1 MLRAWIVLLSVLGR
15 YSYKY
20 DNSNYGFYFILISI
34 LCLLVFSFSS
44 YNVLMFYLTFEGVF
58 ILIYILVIGWGYTA
72 ERLQASIYII
82 FYTLIFSMPFLIIL
96 FLYYPSKISLNF
108 RCIFMGN
115 YLHNLPLIWVAGI
128 FLFLVKLPIYTVHL
142 WLPKAHVEAPVAG
155 SIILAGILLKLGG
168 YGIIRCA
175 PLTLF
180 NIRLNPYFFL
190 SLSAIRI
197 IFICLVCVLQV
208 DIKSLVAYSSIS
220 HMGLIVMG
228 LLSQWEEGFK
238 GAMYIIVGH
247 GLCSSCLFYILF
259 LIYGRL
265 FSRRVIILK
274 GGLLIFKTIVLW
286 FFVFRALN
294 IGVPPSLNFF
304 REVSILIASVGFR
317 FIFLFALIPIFLISG
332 IYCIYFF
339 ISINHG
345 AQNLQPPVRDI
356 LTRENLIVI
365 SHITP
370 SFLLTYRILIIG

>member
-1 MLRAWIVLLSVLGR
+1 LL
-15 YSYKY
+15 
-20 DNSNYGFYFILISI
+20 
-34 LCLLVFSFSS
+34 
-44 YNVLMFYLTFEGVF
+44 
-58 ILIYILVIGWGYTA
+58 
-72 ERLQASIYII
+72 
-82 FYTLIFSMPFLIIL
+82 
-96 FLYYPSKISLNF
+96 LYYPSKISLNF
-108 RCIFMGN
+108 RCIFIGN

-180 NIRLNPYFFL
+180 NLRLRPYFFL
-190 SLSAIRI
+190 RLRAIRI

-220 HMGLIVMG
+220 HIGLIVMG
-228 LLSQWEEGFK
+228 ILSQWEEGFK

-247 GLCSSCLFYILF
+247 GLCSSCLFYVLF

-265 FSRRVIILK
+265 FSRSIIILK

-294 IGVPPSLNFF
+294 MGVPPSLNFF

-317 FIFLFALIPIFLISG
+317 SIFLFSLMPIFLISG
-332 IYCIYFF
+332 VYCIYFF

-345 AQNLQPPVRDI
+345 AQTLQPPVRDS

-365 SHITP
+365 SHMTP
-370 SFLLTYRILIIG
+370 SFLLTYRVLIIG